1 VNLVFDLGGVVL
13 RWQPD
18 EFLPR
23 LLPARAPDRA
33 AARALG
39 AAFFQGFGG
48 EWREFDRG
56 AIEPG
61 PLAERIA
68 ARIGLEVD
76 EVRTVIEAIPHE
88 LQPIPETVALIE
100 RMQEAGHRLFFL
112 SNMPLPYAAHLEST
126 HAVLGRFERGVF
138 SSRVGLLKPDAGM
151 FEHAAAHFGLAP
163 QGLVMIDDLEAN
175 VAAARRA
182 GWGGVL
188 FEDAARC
195 EAELQGQGQGQ
206 GQGL

>member
-1 VNLVFDLGGVVL
+1 MSLVFDLGGVVF

-18 EFLPR
+18 EFLGR

-33 AARALG
+33 AARSLG

-56 AIEPG
+56 AVEPG

-76 EVRTVIEAIPHE
+76 EARRVIEAIPDE

-100 RMQEAGHRLFFL
+100 RLQAAGHRLFFL
-112 SNMPLPYAAHLEST
+112 SNMPVPYARHLESA
-126 HAVLGRFERGVF
+126 HPVLARFERGVF
-138 SSRVGLLKPDAGM
+138 SSRVGLLKPDAAM
-151 FEHAAAHFGLAP
+151 FEHAAVHFGMAP
-163 QGLVMIDDLEAN
+163 HALVLIDDIEAN

-195 EAELQGQGQGQ
+195 EDALQQ
-206 GQGL
+206 LDRR

>member
-18 EFLPR
+18 EFLGR

-56 AIEPG
+56 AVEPG
-61 PLAERIA
+61 PLAARIA
-68 ARIGLEVD
+68 ARIGLEVG
-76 EVRTVIEAIPHE
+76 EARTVIEAIPDE
-88 LQPIPETVALIE
+88 LQPIPATVALIE
-100 RMQEAGHRLFFL
+100 RLQAAGHRLFFL
-112 SNMPLPYAAHLEST
+112 SNMPAPYARHLEVT
-126 HAVLGRFERGVF
+126 HAVLARFEGGVF
-138 SSRVGLLKPDAGM
+138 SSRVGLLKPDAAM
-151 FEHAAAHFGLAP
+151 FAHAATHFGMAP
-163 QGLVMIDDLEAN
+163 QALVLIDDIEAN

-188 FEDAARC
+188 FEDAVRC
-195 EAELQGQGQGQ
+195 EAALHR
-206 GQGL
+206 LDRR

>member
-1 VNLVFDLGGVVL
+1 MNLVFDLGGVVL

-18 EFLPR
+18 DFLPR
-23 LLPARAPDRA
+23 LLPARAADRA

-39 AAFFQGFGG
+39 AAVFQGFGG

-56 AIEPG
+56 TVEPG

-68 ARIGLEVD
+68 SRTGLDVD
-76 EVRTVIEAIPHE
+76 EVRTLIEAIPHE

-100 RMQEAGHRLFFL
+100 RLQAAGHRLFFL
-112 SNMPLPYAAHLEST
+112 SNMPVPYARHLEST

-138 SSRVGLLKPDAGM
+138 SSRVGLLKPDAEM

-163 QGLVMIDDLEAN
+163 QQLVMIDDIEAN
-175 VAAARRA
+175 VAAARRV

-188 FEDAARC
+188 FEDAALC
-195 EAELQGQGQGQ
+195 EAELQR
-206 GQGL
+206 QGLERR